1 MAKPCIVKYK
11 GKEYSVEQF
20 SAMLH
25 DGLLNNLIES
35 GAIDQNKL
43 KGDLKLLQDKGISF
57 RYTLQEDGVSVV
69 LEGTEAINKGANAQ
83 TIRTGTRKSNNLKY
97 IDNYSF
103 DDVLNETYNT
113 NSGAVSLAIKLGEG
127 IFNYKKKNKTT
138 GVVSKKSFVIPFL
151 NIEAANKLKK
161 LRKEY
166 KKLNP
171 PESKEEKARK
181 AEDKRLLTQEQ
192 LKQKQA
198 ENRAKKAEERKLLS
212 KEEKKAIADKNAKDK
227 KRSAKIKEELNQI
240 TKQILVDFHKMMVLN
255 LLAIYDTLDQKFVQ
269 LSKDWYLGANRFANA
284 YANKY
289 KLTVEQAA
297 AIIAV
302 LSPQNDWFNNL
313 SVAERVMDIMANYSN
328 TKMTSDIIEK
338 AIKNQT
344 TGEEEKNFVDVLRV
358 AFKKFG
364 EVSIEDLRKMGAT
377 EEVQAIYLRAFDHAF
392 HSNKVAMTDPTGK
405 FIGFDKTPVRWNS
418 TSEITKAITV
428 YRDSSMVTINDQLGG
443 GSKVRNFYNNIVD
456 PNSPTPYVTSDT
468 HAAAAAMA
476 IPMSANDAG
485 TGFKLF
491 DSGLN
496 PVYAMVKQ
504 AYISAADIVGLFP
517 REFQSITWEGTRLG
531 INDKNR
537 TEEKKN
543 ETFNEVSKL
552 RENPK
557 TNAYENARAIIAINP
572 SGDPI
577 WGESRGIKTQKSTF
591 KDSESIRSDSDKR
604 ISQVSNYG
612 QESGRLRGD
621 STRVG
626 GETTRG
632 QADTGEVSFRFEKS
646 GTATVKNAPK
656 GTYLN
661 IGLLKGET
669 EELISI
675 DDVLSNLPSDVKV
688 IKQRQVTG
696 TEPTLAL
703 QINRKMSDQ
712 EMEDFRNATAQM
724 AIPQLSDG
732 KGVIHGTQEWGEF
745 NPEFFVL
752 PNNKPLSSIKGVEI
766 TSVEPNEEGPS
777 FRNEELIKPSGF
789 SYEETIK
796 MAGSSLE
803 EIQEWKKKNKVDQ
816 KQKRNP
822 VVQKAAEQ
830 YKKGNINQYQMMQA
844 VRENQQ
850 IKPFVMVPKIPSFKE
865 IIGSLKTNMPQN
877 GIIGLTKNIPDGT
890 LVGTRLDIDAYE
902 DYDIWTTSIHDGTGY
917 STNGKIIGYGPT
929 AVLKNV
935 IFKTSA
941 TAALNIAIGKE
952 KQTVARMFG
961 EWVNEDPQSVRERA
975 EKAMNDPAW
984 TQIGMNPFRHSW
996 FYDKA
1001 NGNPVISTDEIIQ
1014 VGALVLGKNVVM
1026 GSITDQQFKT
1036 KNEKGEEIFFR
1047 KDDKVKGTYF
1057 EPAMTTDSKGNYVFF
1072 HFSTAPLKSLMK
1084 GIDSRRYYSTRTS
1097 REEKGLQYGVASYYT
1112 KPTDSEN
1119 VVGGDKYYVTVS
1131 PDKVYPMDLDPNG
1144 YRAAAEKKFKKN
1156 TPFRESRISK
1166 EIANAA
1172 ARDGYQM
1179 AVGEWSFD
1187 RAGLTQSETPE
1198 FRGDALVPLKPTE
1211 LTGKEKFKTGKE
1223 RGIKTEHPDKA
1234 RLAFNQQ
1241 VEDLA
1246 SDIDSYKSSKGKFDD
1261 AYEIASTVMVYGGIV
1276 EDYGTKDERVRPLT
1290 REEFDKMTKGLS
1302 PKLKQR
1308 AEKLRSQMEDMGV
1321 SFRVDENYKN
1331 NIEKQ
1336 LGKFD
1341 EQIKN
1346 KKFPSA
1352 LEVAKYILP
1361 KEIFDRYRNLYEM
1374 AARNN
1379 IQVTI
1384 DLERLPYNSVA
1395 TYSYGFINLSK
1406 FKSSYNINNYEEF
1419 AEVFN
1424 HEIIHGLLSKGI
1436 DGFTKKFDFHNNL
1449 QNIMQ
1454 AVIDNSDSAS
1464 ENVKAIISYIVEA
1477 GEEFEVKDY
1486 YNATKEESESGNY
1499 RSVNDL
1505 EELITYAFTNTEFAE
1520 FLDSIPAS
1528 KDIDVKGKSIF
1539 QQLKNIIRDY
1549 IKKLVKGPTALD
1561 EINSVLENYFDTS
1574 IQEEVIARAN
1584 SEDNRGLKFNAD
1596 EISFRAGNTR
1606 RIVTELRLQAILKGS
1621 NFKDLRNAINV
1632 SPTSFYTPQ
1641 KYAQLKPQIAS
1652 MSNAELIAAI
1662 DVESSLENIINVSDG
1677 PIVGLAFI
1685 EYINRL
1691 KNIVEDPNST
1701 QTDIDDANQLI
1712 QDTYAKIAPFTTKVA
1727 QILRQLGEI
1736 KSTIKKDEV
1745 QFYLDMIEAL
1755 IEANGNMIND
1765 EHRQALKDII
1775 QLLLDSKNNHTSL
1788 FNDLANK
1795 GSNVTDQD
1803 IFDLNMAEVE
1813 LQNANAALH
1822 MLVAFLSPP
1831 STARFWA
1838 GVLKG
1843 NLMSMRSATIGLLS
1857 NIINIGLFRVRNL
1870 VHAGISVPFAIL
1882 HYAGVNVFGLEKY
1895 QLFNTS
1901 MAWSNVKYALFLD
1914 IIQDALVG
1922 IAKAIATL
1930 SKMMIGKESFRGFL
1944 DKSPTANR
1952 VFNIIKYGSSGLEG
1966 GSPVEIDHSN
1976 HIMLSIKNAFTGKGQ
1991 KTRLNIRGIKMDVAN
2006 SYKRT
2011 NFSKWFKANYPGSDY
2026 NALSAK
2032 DKKIIQNEYFNDP
2045 KAMVPTLGERAG
2057 GLGKA
2062 FMAWNSEAIFRL
2074 VALSDYLPKTY
2085 ASNVEMTRLAQTL
2098 GLDEKQTILFMKD
2111 PAKYIEIVQN
2121 ILSPE
2126 VLKFWTDTVAEVTVT
2141 KDTGIGVASVALVEG
2156 LKTYFPQKLL
2166 QKYPE
2171 LKNNEWFNV
2180 AVSTYSLFIDTI
2192 FPFVKIPM
2200 NFISLVSDYLIPS
2213 KPFAKAL
2220 YFAGL
2225 ALHNKGTDQA
2235 DAYALSFVKNIST
2248 AVVAMG
2254 LRSLA
2259 VGLVAI
2265 PGMVVIAPGKDDD
2278 DEKRKMK
2285 SKFSR
2290 MSVNIDAL
2298 KRYFSGEDP
2307 SYKQGDRYQGL
2318 AAYGV
2323 LGMNIYNY
2331 ATINEKANQEYYD
2344 KLKNAPKNVNPK
2356 ELNLGSP
2363 FDIKGAGWFE
2373 LELKSF
2379 ESSQNFI
2386 DQSWFVGLN
2395 STLQGLTGGD
2405 QGADRFV
2412 NSYINTLLSFWWGFS
2427 SHAQQISDIYREATG
2442 KPVFDVTLPTNLQD
2456 INKEGY
2462 PGTFGDRV
2470 WNNIFKKN
2478 ELIHKALIDI
2488 PENSEYIKFDMY
2500 GEPMTPVPGNA
2511 KNNLEIMLSVSG
2523 PMRTARTNLTKEERL
2538 YMAVYDNKN
2547 KINIPGKTLSLIEPT
2562 LKKSEKITVFMT
2574 DTNGKKVA
2582 ETIDVIIKPSDY
2594 NKINKMAGDALRDLH
2609 TVLLSEQGLLDYEVR
2624 GKVISPEDIMSK
2636 NWGNTREVANVRNA
2650 IALTFSEGNK
2660 LLNKFLKPWEMFGE
2674 NIGEYIDKDIIATI
2688 QGVKSLVASK
2698 LSEYEVLN
2706 PETGQMEMLTNYLV
2720 GHPELESKLYNLALE
2735 SIKLYLKL
2743 ADESIKNNEEWNK
2756 VTDNPEMTIE
2766 QEKARKE
2773 GNF

>member
-1 MAKPCIVKYK
+1 
-11 GKEYSVEQF
+11 
-20 SAMLH
+20 
-25 DGLLNNLIES
+25 
-35 GAIDQNKL
+35 
-43 KGDLKLLQDKGISF
+43 
-57 RYTLQEDGVSVV
+57 
-69 LEGTEAINKGANAQ
+69 
-83 TIRTGTRKSNNLKY
+83 
-97 IDNYSF
+97 
-103 DDVLNETYNT
+103 
-113 NSGAVSLAIKLGEG
+113 
-127 IFNYKKKNKTT
+127 
-138 GVVSKKSFVIPFL
+138 
-151 NIEAANKLKK
+151 
-161 LRKEY
+161 
-166 KKLNP
+166 
-171 PESKEEKARK
+171 
-181 AEDKRLLTQEQ
+181 
-192 LKQKQA
+192 
-198 ENRAKKAEERKLLS
+198 
-212 KEEKKAIADKNAKDK
+212 
-227 KRSAKIKEELNQI
+227 
-240 TKQILVDFHKMMVLN
+240 
-255 LLAIYDTLDQKFVQ
+255 
-269 LSKDWYLGANRFANA
+269 
-284 YANKY
+284 
-289 KLTVEQAA
+289 
-297 AIIAV
+297 
-302 LSPQNDWFNNL
+302 
-313 SVAERVMDIMANYSN
+313 
-328 TKMTSDIIEK
+328 
-338 AIKNQT
+338 
-344 TGEEEKNFVDVLRV
+344 
-358 AFKKFG
+358 
-364 EVSIEDLRKMGAT
+364 
-377 EEVQAIYLRAFDHAF
+377 
-392 HSNKVAMTDPTGK
+392 
-405 FIGFDKTPVRWNS
+405 
-418 TSEITKAITV
+418 
-428 YRDSSMVTINDQLGG
+428 
-443 GSKVRNFYNNIVD
+443 
-456 PNSPTPYVTSDT
+456 
-468 HAAAAAMA
+468 
-476 IPMSANDAG
+476 
-485 TGFKLF
+485 
-491 DSGLN
+491 
-496 PVYAMVKQ
+496 
-504 AYISAADIVGLFP
+504 
-517 REFQSITWEGTRLG
+517 
-531 INDKNR
+531 
-537 TEEKKN
+537 
-543 ETFNEVSKL
+543 
-552 RENPK
+552 
-557 TNAYENARAIIAINP
+557 
-572 SGDPI
+572 
-577 WGESRGIKTQKSTF
+577 
-591 KDSESIRSDSDKR
+591 
-604 ISQVSNYG
+604 
-612 QESGRLRGD
+612 
-621 STRVG
+621 
-626 GETTRG
+626 
-632 QADTGEVSFRFEKS
+632 
-646 GTATVKNAPK
+646 
-656 GTYLN
+656 
-661 IGLLKGET
+661 
-669 EELISI
+669 
-675 DDVLSNLPSDVKV
+675 
-688 IKQRQVTG
+688 
-696 TEPTLAL
+696 
-703 QINRKMSDQ
+703 
-712 EMEDFRNATAQM
+712 
-724 AIPQLSDG
+724 
-732 KGVIHGTQEWGEF
+732 
-745 NPEFFVL
+745 
-752 PNNKPLSSIKGVEI
+752 
-766 TSVEPNEEGPS
+766 
-777 FRNEELIKPSGF
+777 
-789 SYEETIK
+789 
-796 MAGSSLE
+796 
-803 EIQEWKKKNKVDQ
+803 
-816 KQKRNP
+816 
-822 VVQKAAEQ
+822 
-830 YKKGNINQYQMMQA
+830 
-844 VRENQQ
+844 
-850 IKPFVMVPKIPSFKE
+850 
-865 IIGSLKTNMPQN
+865 
-877 GIIGLTKNIPDGT
+877 
-890 LVGTRLDIDAYE
+890 
-902 DYDIWTTSIHDGTGY
+902 
-917 STNGKIIGYGPT
+917 
-929 AVLKNV
+929 
-935 IFKTSA
+935 
-941 TAALNIAIGKE
+941 
-952 KQTVARMFG
+952 
-961 EWVNEDPQSVRERA
+961 
-975 EKAMNDPAW
+975 
-984 TQIGMNPFRHSW
+984 
-996 FYDKA
+996 
-1001 NGNPVISTDEIIQ
+1001 
-1014 VGALVLGKNVVM
+1014 
-1026 GSITDQQFKT
+1026 
-1036 KNEKGEEIFFR
+1036 
-1047 KDDKVKGTYF
+1047 
-1057 EPAMTTDSKGNYVFF
+1057 
-1072 HFSTAPLKSLMK
+1072 
-1084 GIDSRRYYSTRTS
+1084 
-1097 REEKGLQYGVASYYT
+1097 
-1112 KPTDSEN
+1112 
-1119 VVGGDKYYVTVS
+1119 
-1131 PDKVYPMDLDPNG
+1131 
-1144 YRAAAEKKFKKN
+1144 
-1156 TPFRESRISK
+1156 
-1166 EIANAA
+1166 
-1172 ARDGYQM
+1172 
-1179 AVGEWSFD
+1179 
-1187 RAGLTQSETPE
+1187 
-1198 FRGDALVPLKPTE
+1198 
-1211 LTGKEKFKTGKE
+1211 
-1223 RGIKTEHPDKA
+1223 
-1234 RLAFNQQ
+1234 
-1241 VEDLA
+1241 
-1246 SDIDSYKSSKGKFDD
+1246 
-1261 AYEIASTVMVYGGIV
+1261 
-1276 EDYGTKDERVRPLT
+1276 
-1290 REEFDKMTKGLS
+1290 MTKGLS

-1308 AEKLRSQMEDMGV
+1308 AEKLREQMDDMEGL
-1321 SFRVDENYKN
+1321 SFR
-1331 NIEKQ
+1331 Q
-1336 LGKFD
+1336 
-1341 EQIKN
+1341 
-1346 KKFPSA
+1346 
-1352 LEVAKYILP
+1352 
-1361 KEIFDRYRNLYEM
+1361 
-1374 AARNN
+1374 
-1379 IQVTI
+1379 
-1384 DLERLPYNSVA
+1384 
-1395 TYSYGFINLSK
+1395 
-1406 FKSSYNINNYEEF
+1406 
-1419 AEVFN
+1419 
-1424 HEIIHGLLSKGI
+1424 
-1436 DGFTKKFDFHNNL
+1436 
-1449 QNIMQ
+1449 
-1454 AVIDNSDSAS
+1454 
-1464 ENVKAIISYIVEA
+1464 
-1477 GEEFEVKDY
+1477 
-1486 YNATKEESESGNY
+1486 
-1499 RSVNDL
+1499 
-1505 EELITYAFTNTEFAE
+1505 
-1520 FLDSIPAS
+1520 
-1528 KDIDVKGKSIF
+1528 
-1539 QQLKNIIRDY
+1539 
-1549 IKKLVKGPTALD
+1549 
-1561 EINSVLENYFDTS
+1561 
-1574 IQEEVIARAN
+1574 
-1584 SEDNRGLKFNAD
+1584 D

-1803 IFDLNMAEVE
+1803 IVDLNMAEVE

-1922 IAKAIATL
+1922 IAKAIATV

-2356 ELNLGSP
+2356 ELGLGSP

-2442 KPVFDVTLPTNLQD
+2442 KPVFDVALPTNLQD
-2456 INKEGY
+2456 YNNPDY
-2462 PGTFGDRV
+2462 PGDIGDRI

-2500 GEPMTPVPGNA
+2500 GEQMTPVPGNA

>member
-57 RYTLQEDGVSVV
+57 RYTLQEDGVSVI

-83 TIRTGTRKSNNLKY
+83 TIRTGTRKNNNLKY

-181 AEDKRLLTQEQ
+181 AEDKRLLTKEQ
-192 LKQKQA
+192 LKQKQS

-240 TKQILVDFHKMMVLN
+240 TKQVLIDFHKMMVLN

-313 SVAERVMDIMANYSN
+313 SVAERVMEIMANYSN

-344 TGEEEKNFVDVLRV
+344 TGEEEKNFVDVLR
-358 AFKKFG
+358 AAYKKFG

-377 EEVQAIYLRAFDHAF
+377 EEIQAIYLRAFDHAL

-405 FIGFDKTPVRWNS
+405 FIGFDTTPVRWNS

-552 RENPK
+552 RENQK

-572 SGDPI
+572 SGNPI
-577 WGESRGIKTQKSTF
+577 WGKSRGIKTQKSTF

-632 QADTGEVSFRFEKS
+632 KADTGEISFRFEKS

-669 EELISI
+669 EEQISV
-675 DDVLSNLPSDVKV
+675 DDVLSKLPSDVKV
-688 IKQRQVTG
+688 IKQREVTG

-745 NPEFFVL
+745 NPEYFVL

-777 FRNEELIKPSGF
+777 FRLTEDSGV
-789 SYEETIK
+789 SYEETLK
-796 MAGSSLE
+796 KVGLTPASLE
-803 EIQEWKKKNKVDQ
+803 SYAKTIKVTQ
-816 KQKRNP
+816 RQKRIP
-822 VVQKAAEQ
+822 EVQKAADD
-830 YKKGNINQYQMMQA
+830 YKKGNITQDEYIKT
-844 VRENQQ
+844 VREKQP
-850 IKPFVMVPKIPSFKE
+850 IKALKSVPAIPSLKRV
-865 IIGSLKTNMPQN
+865 ITSLATNKVEK
-877 GIIGLTKNIPDGT
+877 GIIGLTKEVPNGT
-890 LVGTRLDIDAYE
+890 LVGLRLDIPAY
-902 DYDIWTTSIHDGTGY
+902 DSYDTWVVSVHDGANRTSKGG
-917 STNGKIIGYGPT
+917 SIGYGQA
-929 AVLKNV
+929 AVIKNV
-935 IFKTSA
+935 TFGAEPKA
-941 TAALNIAIGKE
+941 TLGIATGKD
-952 KQTVARMFG
+952 KAPIARMYG
-961 EWVNEDPQSVRERA
+961 EWVNEDPQSVHDRA
-975 EKAMNDPAW
+975 EKLMNDPAW
-984 TQIGMNPFRHSW
+984 TQVGMNPFRHSW

-1001 NGNPVISTDEIIQ
+1001 NGNPVISADEVIQ
-1014 VGALVLGKNVVM
+1014 VGALVLAKNVVM

-1036 KNEKGEEIFFR
+1036 KNEKGEDIYFR

-1084 GIDSRRYYSTRTS
+1084 GIDSRKYYSTRTS

-1119 VVGGDKYYVTVS
+1119 VVGGDKYYVTIS

-1144 YRAAAEKKFKKN
+1144 YRAAAEKKIKKN

-1166 EIANAA
+1166 EIANSA
-1172 ARDGYQM
+1172 ARDGYEM
-1179 AVGEWSFD
+1179 AVGEWSYD
-1187 RAGLTQSETPE
+1187 RAGLTESEIPE
-1198 FRGDALVPLKPTE
+1198 FRGDALVPLKPQE
-1211 LTGKEKFKTGKE
+1211 ITGKEKFKTGKE

-1241 VEDLA
+1241 VENLA
-1246 SDIDSYKSSKGKFDD
+1246 SDIDSYKSGKKKYDD
-1261 AYEIASTVMVYGGIV
+1261 GYSIANEVMTYGGIV
-1276 EDYGTKDERVRPLT
+1276 EDYGTKNERVRPLT
-1290 REEFDKMTKGLS
+1290 IEEFNTMTKGL
-1302 PKLKQR
+1302 PAKLKER
-1308 AEKLRSQMEDMGV
+1308 ADKLRSQMEDNEGL
-1321 SFRVDENYKN
+1321 SFRIDDLWHGTPHKVGKFSTSKIGTGEGAQSFGWGLYFTDLKDIADTYRRTLSEAKLLKDGVEIKEDSYAGSDAYTDGYNSREGLYIITIGLIQNFDKNKILENLESKREAIKETSWTKDVENKRLDSLDKTIEDFKNDRFTYSTGGNLYKVSLHQGKDPSQYTYLEWYKRVDKKQTQNILSQLDEN
-1331 NIEKQ
+1331 Q
-1336 LGKFD
+1336 L
-1341 EQIKN
+1341 
-1346 KKFPSA
+1346 KKFNN
-1352 LEVAKYILP
+1352 LFFDGLP
-1361 KEIFDRYRNLYEM
+1361 IDATNADLYK
-1374 AARNN
+1374 
-1379 IQVTI
+1379 
-1384 DLERLPYNSVA
+1384 
-1395 TYSYGFINLSK
+1395 GLSK
-1406 FKSSYNINNYEEF
+1406 ALGGDKQASLF
-1419 AEVFN
+1419 
-1424 HEIIHGLLSKGI
+1424 LLENGI
-1436 DGFTKKFDFHNNL
+1436 DGIKFPAESISRGATDETARGFNY
-1449 QNIMQ
+1449 
-1454 AVIDNSDSAS
+1454 VVFD
-1464 ENVKAIISYIVEA
+1464 ENAITI
-1477 GEEFEVKDY
+1477 EE
-1486 YNATKEESESGNY
+1486 
-1499 RSVNDL
+1499 
-1505 EELITYAFTNTEFAE
+1505 
-1520 FLDSIPAS
+1520 
-1528 KDIDVKGKSIF
+1528 
-1539 QQLKNIIRDY
+1539 
-1549 IKKLVKGPTALD
+1549 
-1561 EINSVLENYFDTS
+1561 
-1574 IQEEVIARAN
+1574 
-1584 SEDNRGLKFNAD
+1584 
-1596 EISFRAGNTR
+1596 EISFRADMGQR
-1606 RIVTELRLQAILKGS
+1606 RITSNPRLMAMLRGA
-1621 NFKDLRNAINV
+1621 NFKDLRNVINL
-1632 SPTSFYTPQ
+1632 SPDSFYTPQ

-1652 MSNAELIAAI
+1652 MSDAELLAAI
-1662 DVESSLENIINVSDG
+1662 DVETSLEDIFNNTDG
-1677 PIVGLAFI
+1677 PIIGLAFI

-1701 QTDIDDANQLI
+1701 QDDIDNANELI
-1712 QDTYAKIAPFTTKVA
+1712 QKAYESVAPFTTKVA
-1727 QILRQLGEI
+1727 QVLRQLGEI

-1765 EHRQALKDII
+1765 EHREALKGVIEV
-1775 QLLLDSKNNHTSL
+1775 LLNSKKEHAAI
-1788 FNDLANK
+1788 FEDLANK
-1795 GSNVTDQD
+1795 GNNVTDQD
-1803 IFDLNMAEVE
+1803 IVDLNVAEVE
-1813 LQNANAALH
+1813 MQNAHAALN
-1822 MLVAFLSPP
+1822 MLVGFLSPP
-1831 STARFWA
+1831 SSQDFWS
-1838 GVLKG
+1838 GVMRG
-1843 NLMSMRSATIGLLS
+1843 NLMSIRSALTGLYS
-1857 NIINIGLFRVRNL
+1857 NLLNIGVFRFRNL
-1870 VHAGISVPFAIL
+1870 VQATLSIPFAIL
-1882 HYAGVNVFGLEKY
+1882 KKAGINTFGLEKY
-1895 QLFNTS
+1895 QLFNTPII
-1901 MAWSNVKYALFLD
+1901 SNIKYGLFLD
-1914 IIQDALVG
+1914 VIQDALVG
-1922 IAKAIATL
+1922 VAKAIATL

-1952 VFNIIKYGSSGLEG
+1952 VFNIIKYGSSGIEG
-1966 GSPVEIDHSN
+1966 GSPVILDKSN
-1976 HIMLSIKNAFTGKGQ
+1976 HTMTAIRKAMTPKGG
-1991 KTRLNIRGIKMDVAN
+1991 KTRLNIRGIKVDVA
-2006 SYKRT
+2006 SSFKKIE
-2011 NFSKWFKANYPGSDY
+2011 FSKWFKANYPGSDY
-2026 NALSAK
+2026 SSLSAK

-2045 KAMVPTLGERAG
+2045 KAMVPTFGGKVA
-2057 GLGKA
+2057 GLGRA
-2062 FMAWNSEAIFRL
+2062 IMAVNSEFVFRL

-2085 ASNVEMTRLAQTL
+2085 ANNVEMTRLAQSL

-2111 PAKYIEIVQN
+2111 PARYIEIMSNV
-2121 ILSPE
+2121 LSPE
-2126 VLKFWTDTVAEVTVT
+2126 ALNFWIDTVNEVTVT
-2141 KDTGIGVASVALVEG
+2141 KDTGLGKASTAFVEA
-2156 LKTYFPQKLL
+2156 
-2166 QKYPE
+2166 
-2171 LKNNEWFNV
+2171 LKNYVPKKLMDKFPALKDDKWFKSFV
-2180 AVSTYSLFIDTI
+2180 GLWQFGIDSVV
-2192 FPFVKIPM
+2192 PFVKIPM
-2200 NFISLVSDYLIPS
+2200 NAISLTADFLIPS
-2213 KPFAKAL
+2213 KPLIKAI
-2220 YFAGL
+2220 YFSGL
-2225 ALHNKGTDQA
+2225 ALNNKGTDQA
-2235 DAYALSFVKNIST
+2235 EAYALSAMKNYSMVI
-2248 AVVAMG
+2248 VALG
-2254 LRSLA
+2254 IRSLA
-2259 VGLVAI
+2259 VGLVSI
-2265 PGMVVIAPGKDDD
+2265 PGMVVLAPGKDDD
-2278 DEKRKMK
+2278 DEKKKMK

-2290 MSVNIDAL
+2290 MSININAL
-2298 KRYFSGEDP
+2298 RRYFSGEDP
-2307 SYKQGDRYQGL
+2307 SYKEGDKYESL
-2318 AAYGV
+2318 IAYGI
-2323 LGMNIYNY
+2323 LGMVIYNY
-2331 ATINEKANQEYYD
+2331 ASISETSNKEYYD
-2344 KLKNAPKNVNPK
+2344 QLSKAPKNINPK
-2356 ELNLGSP
+2356 DVVTGSP
-2363 FDIKGAGWFE
+2363 FDIAKSGALE
-2373 LELKSF
+2373 LELKAF
-2379 ESSQNFI
+2379 QSSQFFI

-2395 STLQGLTGGD
+2395 STLEGLTGGD
-2405 QGADRFV
+2405 TGRDKFV
-2412 NSYINTLLSFWWGFS
+2412 NNYIGTLLSLWWGFS

-2442 KPVFDVTLPTNLQD
+2442 KPVFDVTLPTELQGL
-2456 INKEGY
+2456 NKQGY
-2462 PGTFGDRV
+2462 PGILGDRV

-2478 ELIHKALIDI
+2478 ELIHKSLMKT
-2488 PENSEYIKFDMY
+2488 PEESEYVKFSMY
-2500 GEPMTPVPGNA
+2500 GEPMSPVPGNT
-2511 KNNLEIMLSVSG
+2511 KNNLEIVLSVAA
-2523 PMRTARTNLTKEERL
+2523 PARRVTPNLTQEERL

-2547 KINIPGKTLSLIEPT
+2547 KINIPGYSVSLTEPMMNKT
-2562 LKKSEKITVFMT
+2562 EKIKVFMPE
-2574 DTNGKKVA
+2574 GEEA
-2582 ETIDVIIKPSDY
+2582 ESINVMIMPKEY

-2609 TVLLSEQGLLDYEVR
+2609 TVLLSEQGLLNYEVR

-2650 IALTFSEGNK
+2650 IAVAFSEGNK
-2660 LLNKFLKPWEMFGE
+2660 LLNTFLKPWELFGDDITKY
-2674 NIGEYIDKDIIATI
+2674 IGRDKSATI
-2688 QGVKSLVASK
+2688 QDAYSLIDSK
-2698 LSEYEVLN
+2698 ISTYKVLN
-2706 PETGQMEMLTNYLV
+2706 PQTGKMEMLENYLV
-2720 GHPELESKLYNLALE
+2720 GHPELSDKLYNLAKE
-2735 SIKLYLKL
+2735 SILVYLK
-2743 ADESIKNNEEWNK
+2743 AAEEAVKNNEEWNK
-2756 VTDNPEMTIE
+2756 LMDNPEMTIE